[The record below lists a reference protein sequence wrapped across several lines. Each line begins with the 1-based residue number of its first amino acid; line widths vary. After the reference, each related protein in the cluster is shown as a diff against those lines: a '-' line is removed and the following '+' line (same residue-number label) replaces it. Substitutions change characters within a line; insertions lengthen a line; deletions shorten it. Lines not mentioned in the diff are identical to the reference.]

1 MLPYIICMGFVNIN
15 GIQVHTSN
23 IGVGGTGS
31 TGSYWAGGTWSAGT
45 ITTSGV
51 PGITYTIQP
60 QKTTYHILG
69 KDVEVDGYKDYTVS
83 MIIATIN
90 VLGKS
95 YYDEIKK
102 QRISLPKE
110 IEEYLDREFLIL
122 ERDRKI
128 GSIINDRGNEV

>member
-1 MLPYIICMGFVNIN
+1 MGFVNIN
-15 GIQVHTSN
+15 GIQVHTSS
-23 IGVGGTGS
+23 IGVGVTGS

-45 ITTSGV
+45 LTVSGASNSYL
-51 PGITYTIQP
+51 TYTIQP

-69 KDVEVDGYKDYTVS
+69 KDIEVEGYKDYTVA
-83 MIIATIN
+83 MIISTIN

-102 QRISLPKE
+102 QRISLPND
-110 IEEYLDREFLIL
+110 IEEYLDKEFLIL

-128 GSIINDRGNEV
+128 DSVINDRGNEV